1 MKNAIS
7 LPLAVLGLIAG
18 LSISCAPKGEKAVL
32 TVMNPMGQPPQTPLI
47 PRAPRVD
54 TLNGKTVYIV
64 DARYPLTHQLFEE
77 LQKLLSE
84 RFPATSWVVKEKSG
98 TYMDDDP
105 KLWEEIKANG
115 HAMIL
120 GVGH

>member
-1 MKNAIS
+1 MKKSI
-7 LPLAVLGLIAG
+7 GLFIAALCLTAG
-18 LSISCAPKGEKAVL
+18 LWISCAPKGERAVL
-32 TVMNPMGQPPQTPLI
+32 TVMNPLGQPPQTPLI
-47 PRAPRVD
+47 PRASRLD
-54 TLNGKTVYIV
+54 TLNGRTVYIV
-64 DARYPLTHQLFEE
+64 DVRYPLTHQLFEE

-84 RFPATSWVVKEKSG
+84 RFPATNWVVKEKSG

-105 KLWEEIKANG
+105 KLWEEIKASG